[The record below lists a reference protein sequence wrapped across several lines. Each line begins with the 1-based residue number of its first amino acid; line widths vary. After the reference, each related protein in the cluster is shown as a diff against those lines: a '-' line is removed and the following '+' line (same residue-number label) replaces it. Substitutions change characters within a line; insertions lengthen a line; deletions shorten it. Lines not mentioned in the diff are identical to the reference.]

1 MYDLMGRRIQGQL
14 VRSSGQLL
22 EREAELAELS
32 AAFDQARLGRGSVV
46 AIDGPPGIGKS
57 RLLAEAAALAHA
69 GGLEVLMAAGRDIES
84 QFPFGVVLQ
93 WFEARVADA
102 DESERLDLLA
112 GAATAAAPQLV
123 PGLGD
128 DVPSH
133 ERDAFSVLRGLY
145 QVCVNLGRVRPLV
158 LIVDDAQH
166 ADRLSLRFAL
176 YLAQRLED
184 LPVCLVVAGSL
195 RRLKPTAQYLAE
207 LLAHPMTRMISP
219 PPLSPEGVALAMRQA
234 PFPEA
239 GDEFCRSC
247 FDVTGGNPFLL
258 HALAADL
265 AVAREHDTRDAADV
279 LEAGP
284 ESVAQSVLL
293 RLDTIGPGAIPFA
306 QAVAV
311 LGDEVELRHAAE
323 VAGLEPLY
331 AARLADELMHADVLA
346 RGELLSFVYPIVRSA
361 VAAAMLPAER
371 AAANLSAARVLD
383 LEGAPLEKVAGHLL
397 QASRTGSDWV
407 VGVLSAAAQAAMTDA
422 TPESAVRYLRRALSE
437 PPDQGQRATLM
448 LRLGRAEALLA
459 LPEAVPHLREA
470 LSVTREPADRAVAAL
485 GIGRLLWAQ
494 GRSAEAAATLRKACA
509 ELNHDEVTLS
519 SQLMGTHALCVRLGP
534 TADDLDQLSRSDS
547 DAHAESPDSPW
558 GRIAIADRALARALG
573 GHPVDEVL
581 GLARNALGRGQLLDC
596 ESADGLGYY
605 VATSA
610 LTVCED
616 YQTAEFALTAAIE
629 EASGRGSALGG
640 AIARGFRALAIFGRG
655 RLLDAEADAEDALGA
670 APQTFGFAFPA
681 VTAVLA
687 EVLMERGELGKAEKR
702 LAVAQVPDRLGVLD
716 LLWLAADGRLLRK
729 RGDFAGALA
738 RFERCAA
745 VLAEAGVENPA
756 VLSWRTEA
764 ALAAAGMADEHHA
777 RRLLDEELELA
788 RSFGAPGAIGFT
800 LHAAALLRTGARRVG
815 LLSEALEYL
824 ETSQRALARAR
835 VLVELGATL
844 RRNGRRRASQDPL
857 RQGLELAHRC
867 GAPILARRALEEIRA
882 TGSRPRRTALSGADA
897 LTPRERQVAELAA
910 RGLSNREIARALY
923 VTVKTV
929 EWHLRNAFNKL
940 EVGSRRELAAAVPA
954 ASDVEGEGPEPL
966 ASEDAA
972 ET

>member
-1 MYDLMGRRIQGQL
+1 MHDLMGRRIQGQP
-14 VRSSGQLL
+14 VREPGPLL

-32 AAFDQARLGRGSVV
+32 AAFGQVRLRRGSVV

-57 RLLAEAAALAHA
+57 RLLAEAAALAHER
-69 GGLEVLMAAGRDIES
+69 GLEVLTAAGRDIES
-84 QFPFGVVLQ
+84 QFALGVVLQ
-93 WFEARVADA
+93 LFEARVADA

-112 GAATAAAPQLV
+112 GAATAAAPLLV

-133 ERDAFSVLRGLY
+133 EQDAFSVLRGLY
-145 QVCVNLGRVRPLV
+145 QVCVNLGRIRPLV

-176 YLAQRLED
+176 YLGLRLED

-195 RRLKPTAQYLAE
+195 RRPKPTAQYLAE
-207 LLAHPMTRMISP
+207 LLAHPMTRKISP
-219 PPLSPEGVALAMRQA
+219 PPLSPEGVAREMRRT

-265 AVAREHDTRDAADV
+265 GVAREHETRYAADV

-284 ESVAQSVLL
+284 ESVAQSVLP

-306 QAVAV
+306 QAIAV
-311 LGDEVELRHAAE
+311 LGDGVEIRHAAA
-323 VAGLEPLY
+323 VAGLELFY

-346 RGELLSFVYPIVRSA
+346 RGELLSFVYPIVRRA
-361 VAAAMLPAER
+361 VTAAMLPAER
-371 AAANLSAARVLD
+371 AAANHSAARVLD
-383 LEGAPLEKVAGHLL
+383 LDGAPPEKVAGHLL
-397 QASRTGSDWV
+397 QAFRTGSDWV
-407 VGVLSAAAQAAMTDA
+407 VGVLSTAAEAAMAAAM
-422 TPESAVRYLRRALSE
+422 PESAVRYLRRALSE
-437 PPDQGQRATLM
+437 PPDQGQRATLI
-448 LRLGRAEALLA
+448 LRLGHAEALSA
-459 LPEAVPHLREA
+459 LPGAVPHLREA
-470 LSVTREPADRAVAAL
+470 LSVTREPADRAGAAL
-485 GIGRLLWAQ
+485 GIGRILWAQ
-494 GRSAEAAATLRKACA
+494 GRSAEAADTLRKALA
-509 ELNHDEVTLS
+509 ELNHGEVTLS
-519 SQLMGTHALCVRLGP
+519 AQLTGAYAFCVRLGP
-534 TADDLDQLSRSDS
+534 AADDLDQLSRSDP
-547 DAHAESPDSPW
+547 DAHADSPDTPW
-558 GRIAIADRALARALG
+558 ARIAIADRALARALE

-581 GLARNALGRGQLLDC
+581 GLARNALDRGQLLDF
-596 ESADGLGYY
+596 ESADGLGFY

-655 RLLDAEADAEDALGA
+655 RLLAAEADALDALGA
-670 APQTFGFAFPA
+670 APQAYGFAFPA
-681 VTAVLA
+681 VTALLA
-687 EVLMERGELGKAEKR
+687 EVLMERGELGKAERR
-702 LAVAQVPDRLGVLD
+702 LAAQVPDRLGVLD
-716 LLWLAADGRLLRK
+716 LFWLAAEGRLLRK
-729 RGDFAGALA
+729 RGDYAGALT

-745 VLAEAGVENPA
+745 VLAEARVENPA

-764 ALAAAGMADEHHA
+764 ALAAAGMGDEHHA

-800 LHAAALLRTGARRVG
+800 LHAAALLRTGERRLG
-815 LLSEALEYL
+815 LLSAALEHL

-844 RRNGRRRASQDPL
+844 RRNGERRASQDPL
-857 RQGLELAHRC
+857 RNGLELAQRC

-897 LTPRERQVAELAA
+897 LTPRELQVAELAA
-910 RGLSNREIARALY
+910 RGMSNREIAKALY
-923 VTVKTV
+923 VTLKTV

-940 EVGSRRELAAAVPA
+940 GVGSRSELAAAVPA
-954 ASDVEGEGPEPL
+954 ASDEQGEGPEPL
-966 ASEDAA
+966 ASDGAA
-972 ET
+972 ENT